1 MTISLLLPNVFF
13 QIDAAF
19 GQPQPA
25 RDLVQGQQ
33 SAVWGQP
40 APRRCNRKIVRGAA
54 SPAGGFCACAVR
66 RKLAEAERAPTIT
79 VRRESMTMSPRKR
92 CFALCQRGT
101 LLHDPQGSMTEI
113 WIVTFELGRPCVGR
127 ATTGRASPDS

>member
-54 SPAGGFCACAVR
+54 SPAGQSGQ
-66 RKLAEAERAPTIT
+66 P
-79 VRRESMTMSPRKR
+79 
-92 CFALCQRGT
+92 
-101 LLHDPQGSMTEI
+101 
-113 WIVTFELGRPCVGR
+113 RPCPEPVT
-127 ATTGRASPDS
+127 ALAKTM

>member
-1 MTISLLLPNVFF
+1 MPPTVARWQWWSRLGKGKNRHQQKVWQAHLETMQMTISLLLPNVFF

-40 APRRCNRKIVRGAA
+40 APIK
-54 SPAGGFCACAVR
+54 AGNHV
-66 RKLAEAERAPTIT
+66 LA
-79 VRRESMTMSPRKR
+79 
-92 CFALCQRGT
+92 LNQ
-101 LLHDPQGSMTEI
+101 
-113 WIVTFELGRPCVGR
+113 
-127 ATTGRASPDS
+127 